1 MQSLASILKHL
12 LLSVAISAGGLLL
25 FYWMDGNQG
34 NNLNHLFFSLV
45 LVVGIL
51 LLSISALT
59 LFVRYLVNGYYKH
72 FLSTF
77 VFIALI
83 VWESTIIVGIG
94 FKNFFATIFP
104 LCGIVSIIV
113 MAIVIILH
121 TYRTK
126 LNSRA
131 G

>member
-1 MQSLASILKHL
+1 MRPLAGILKHI
-12 LLSVAISAGGLLL
+12 LLSIVISVGGLLL
-25 FYWMDGNQG
+25 FYWMDMNQG

-51 LLSISALT
+51 LLSIATLT

-83 VWESTIIVGIG
+83 VWESTIVVGIG
-94 FKNFFATIFP
+94 VKNFFATIFP
-104 LCGIVSIIV
+104 LCGIMSIIIMSV
-113 MAIVIILH
+113 VIILH

-126 LNSRA
+126 LNSKA